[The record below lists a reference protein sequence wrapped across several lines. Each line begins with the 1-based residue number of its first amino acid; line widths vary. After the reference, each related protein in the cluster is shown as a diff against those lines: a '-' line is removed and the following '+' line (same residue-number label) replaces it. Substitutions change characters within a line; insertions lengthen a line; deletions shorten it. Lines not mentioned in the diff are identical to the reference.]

1 MTKLLL
7 LLFTALLSAAPVA
20 AAPPLI
26 LGLDHIPLAVR
37 DLDQAG
43 RDFARLGF
51 TIKPGRPHD
60 NGIRNL
66 HVKFADRTEI
76 ELITAAEPRDAL
88 SGEYV
93 DHLRAGDGPAFV
105 AFYAPDFDALAARL
119 TALHQPYRH
128 DWATVALPSPP
139 ALRHIFFSARLASP
153 TDSAAYFTHANSADG
168 LIGVWLA
175 GAESPPPELALL
187 EALGARVAP
196 GRAVNV
202 PGATTA
208 LVAQLAE
215 GEVIFLPAQHQ
226 QVPGRRIIGAILSTR
241 DLSALKAAMAA
252 NGLTAPEPVL
262 TPNGRSIFVPSES
275 AHGLWLEFREQAQ
288 TTRSRNNW

>member
-153 TDSAAYFTHANSADG
+153 TDSAS
-168 LIGVWLA
+168 
-175 GAESPPPELALL
+175 
-187 EALGARVAP
+187 
-196 GRAVNV
+196 
-202 PGATTA
+202 
-208 LVAQLAE
+208 
-215 GEVIFLPAQHQ
+215 
-226 QVPGRRIIGAILSTR
+226 
-241 DLSALKAAMAA
+241 
-252 NGLTAPEPVL
+252 
-262 TPNGRSIFVPSES
+262 
-275 AHGLWLEFREQAQ
+275 
-288 TTRSRNNW
+288 